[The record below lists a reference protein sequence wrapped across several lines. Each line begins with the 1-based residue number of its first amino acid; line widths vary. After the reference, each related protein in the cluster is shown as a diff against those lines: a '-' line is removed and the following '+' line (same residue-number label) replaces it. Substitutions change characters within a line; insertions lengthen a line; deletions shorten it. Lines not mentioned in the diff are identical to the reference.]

1 MTGPEVQ
8 VATNAAAVRSL
19 ADILTRWGLAD
30 AHDRATWIA
39 QHLHREGW
47 RHITPPPPLRGPS
60 STDAG
65 RAAARRLYHDIR
77 EGKQG

>member
-1 MTGPEVQ
+1 MTPDQ

-30 AHDRATWIA
+30 PHDRAEWIA
-39 QHLHREGW
+39 NHLHSEGW

-65 RAAARRLYHDIR
+65 RAAARRLYQQTR
-77 EGKQG
+77 EARQQ